1 MNVRNRGCI
10 RRLSFETLLAA
21 RKRNIIAIIAIAL
34 TSLLFTSLFTIAMSI
49 NATNQNYQFRSV
61 GTYSHGSFK
70 DVNEEQIAA
79 LSANPK
85 VKASGTRTVIGLCT
99 SGAFEKN
106 YGEVSYMSDNTTKW
120 SYAQP
125 TSGRMPRSG
134 NEIATDTTALALL
147 GCVIPAIMYKQSTKR
162 SIVECLREAEN

>member
-10 RRLSFETLLAA
+10 RRLSFKTLLAV

-70 DVNEEQIAA
+70 EVSEEQIAA
-79 LSANPK
+79 LSAHPK

-106 YGEVSYMSDNTTKW
+106 YGEVSYMSDNTAKW

-134 NEIATDTTALALL
+134 NEIAMDTTALALL

>member
-10 RRLSFETLLAA
+10 RRLSFKTLLAA

-79 LSANPK
+79 LSAHPK
-85 VKASGTRTVIGLCT
+85 VKAPV
-99 SGAFEKN
+99 
-106 YGEVSYMSDNTTKW
+106 
-120 SYAQP
+120 Q
-125 TSGRMPRSG
+125 GRS
-134 NEIATDTTALALL
+134 
-147 GCVIPAIMYKQSTKR
+147 
-162 SIVECLREAEN
+162 